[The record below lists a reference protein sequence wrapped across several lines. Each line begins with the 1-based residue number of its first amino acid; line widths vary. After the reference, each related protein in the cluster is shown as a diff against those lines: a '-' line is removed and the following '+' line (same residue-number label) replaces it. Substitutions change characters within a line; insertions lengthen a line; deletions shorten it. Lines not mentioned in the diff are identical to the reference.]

1 MPQSSQ
7 NAPRPAAGEQPCAN
21 DNRLP
26 LLPSIDRAVAGQALS
41 IRQPHRKFGKAY
53 AEFVGHVGDGKHVLV
68 RKLISGMW
76 KGRWTKPLKV
86 ERAAIIAVH
95 ASMARVAA

>member
-1 MPQSSQ
+1 MPEIPNNLRSSL
-7 NAPRPAAGEQPCAN
+7 
-21 DNRLP
+21 DW
-26 LLPSIDRAVAGQALS
+26 AVPGQALT
-41 IRQPHRKFGKAY
+41 IDQPHRRFGRCY

-86 ERAAIIAVH
+86 VRSQVTSVH
-95 ASMARVAA
+95 TSMARAA